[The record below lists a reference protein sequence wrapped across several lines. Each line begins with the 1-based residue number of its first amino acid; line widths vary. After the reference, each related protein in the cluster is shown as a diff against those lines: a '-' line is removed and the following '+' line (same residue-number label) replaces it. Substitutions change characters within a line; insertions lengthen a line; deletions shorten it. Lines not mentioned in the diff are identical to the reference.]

1 MERLKLLSSFLG
13 RERERENGIEGR
25 IGERWME
32 DGWANG
38 EEREERTGGG
48 RGEGERGESL
58 HLLVQAPLLKNLT
71 LGPSS

>member
-1 MERLKLLSSFLG
+1 
-13 RERERENGIEGR
+13 
-25 IGERWME
+25 ME

-48 RGEGERGESL
+48 KGRERERGESH
-58 HLLVQAPLLKNLT
+58 HLLVQASLLKNLT

>member
-1 MERLKLLSSFLG
+1 
-13 RERERENGIEGR
+13 
-25 IGERWME
+25 ME

-48 RGEGERGESL
+48 GRVEGERGESHYL
-58 HLLVQAPLLKNLT
+58 YLLVQAPLLKNLT